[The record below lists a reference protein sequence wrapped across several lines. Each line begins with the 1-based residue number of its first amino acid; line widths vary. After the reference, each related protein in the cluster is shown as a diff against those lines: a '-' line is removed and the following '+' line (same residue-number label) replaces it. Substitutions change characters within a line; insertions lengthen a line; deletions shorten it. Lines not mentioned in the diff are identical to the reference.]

1 MRHLVAIA
9 RRELGS
15 YFVSPVA
22 YAAVAMFT
30 FVSGVFFS
38 NMLTYYVRTAAQLDA
53 QLQKTGRS
61 DFQIDVPTQ
70 VLGDFFRNE
79 AFVLM
84 LVVPLLT
91 MGLIAEERRKG
102 TLELLVTSPVRAW
115 EVIAGK
121 FLGAFG
127 LAVLMLLFT
136 APMMTFLIQ
145 GGEWEPGVVASGYTG
160 LLLLAGVE
168 IAIGLFIS
176 SLCESVLVSA
186 LGTYGLL
193 VTLSFLD
200 SGSST
205 SHPYWDNVLNYL
217 SLGLHH
223 QNSTR
228 GLMSLADITFFVSMI
243 GLGLFLAQRSVESI
257 RFRRS

>member
-1 MRHLVAIA
+1 MRHLIAIA

-15 YFVSPVA
+15 YFVSPIA
-22 YAAVAMFT
+22 YAAVAVFT

-38 NMLTYYVRTAAQLDA
+38 NMLTYYVRTSAQLDG

-61 DFQIDVPTQ
+61 EFQIDVPTQ

-79 AFVLM
+79 AFVLL

-91 MGLIAEERRKG
+91 MGLITEERRKG

-121 FLGAFG
+121 FVGAFG
-127 LAVLMLLFT
+127 LGALMLLFT
-136 APMMTFLIQ
+136 MPMMVFLIQ
-145 GGEWEPGVVASGYTG
+145 GGEWEPGIVASGYLG
-160 LLLLAGVE
+160 LLLLIGVQV
-168 IAIGLFIS
+168 AFGLFIS

-186 LGTYGLL
+186 IGTYGLL
-193 VTLSFLD
+193 ATLSFLD
-200 SGSST
+200 SGSSST
-205 SHPYWDNVLNYL
+205 NPYWDNVVNYL

-228 GLMSLADITFFVSMI
+228 GLIAVVDVTFFLSMI

-257 RFRRS
+257 RFKRS

>member
-1 MRHLVAIA
+1 MRHLIAIA

-15 YFVSPVA
+15 YFVSPIA
-22 YAAVAMFT
+22 YAAVAVFT

-79 AFVLM
+79 AFLVM

-115 EVIAGK
+115 EVIGGK
-121 FLGAFG
+121 FAGAFG
-127 LAVLMLLFT
+127 LGILMLLFT
-136 APMMTFLIQ
+136 SPMMAFLIQ
-145 GGEWEPGVVASGYTG
+145 GGEWEPGVVASGYLG
-160 LLLLAGVE
+160 LLLLIGADV
-168 IAIGLFIS
+168 ALGLFIS
-176 SLCESVLVSA
+176 SLCESLLVSA
-186 LGTYGLL
+186 IGTYGVLL
-193 VTLSFLD
+193 TLSFLD
-200 SGSST
+200 AGSST

-217 SLGLHH
+217 SLGLHQ
-223 QNSTR
+223 QNSAR
-228 GLMSLADITFFVSMI
+228 GLVGVTDITFFLSVV

-257 RFRRS
+257 RFKRS